1 MPLINSIVS
10 WLMKKRMHQIEL
22 FIQYPE
28 EVQHEWFV
36 KLLDAAKDTE
46 WGKKYGYAYITS
58 EAEYKTRVPIQEYD
72 EFKPYIDRLR
82 KGEKDIL
89 WPGEIRWFAKSS
101 GTSGGKSKYIPVS
114 QESMND
120 CHFKGGKDMLSLYCN
135 AYPQTNLFDGK
146 TLSLAGSYKEDEH
159 NVYARNGDLSAILLE
174 NLPTW
179 AEFFR
184 SPEPSIALMSEWEE
198 KMDMIAQSIMRE
210 NLTCVSGVP
219 SWMMVLLRH
228 TLKLSGKKRVADI
241 WPDLEVFIHGGVN
254 FDPYEEQFKALFKP
268 LDINFWEV
276 YNASE
281 GFFGIQD
288 SLSRNDL
295 LLMLDYG
302 IYYEFL
308 PMKNLAE
315 RSPTLSLSEVKEGE
329 DYALIISTSGGLWR
343 YMIGDTIRFTSLNP
357 HRFRIT
363 GRIRNFI
370 NAFGEELIMDNAEKA
385 LIVACERTSAIIAE
399 YTVAPVY
406 MNNDTQ
412 GAHEWLIEFEHAP
425 ENMSYFAE
433 VLDNA
438 LKSLNSDYE
447 AKRYKDFTLSLPK
460 ITSLPKGTFYN
471 WMKIRGKLGGQ
482 NKVPRLYNNRMHAD
496 EILSM
501 INKEVHVK

>member
-1 MPLINSIVS
+1 MPIINSIVS

-22 FIQYPE
+22 FIQYPQ
-28 EVQHEWFV
+28 EVQHEWFI
-36 KLLDAAKDTE
+36 KLLDTAKNTE
-46 WGKKYGYAYITS
+46 WGKKYGYASISS
-58 EAEYKTRVPIQEYD
+58 EAEYKMRVPIQEYED
-72 EFKPYIDRLR
+72 IKPYVERLR
-82 KGEKDIL
+82 KGEVDIL

-101 GTSGGKSKYIPVS
+101 GTSGGKSKFIPVS
-114 QESMND
+114 MESMND

-135 AYPQTNLFDGK
+135 AYPQTHLFDGK
-146 TLSLAGSYKEDEH
+146 TLSLSGSHKEDEH
-159 NVYARNGDLSAILLE
+159 NTYARNGDLSAILLE

-184 SPEPSIALMSEWEE
+184 APEPSIALMSEWEE
-198 KMDMIAQSIMRE
+198 KMDKIAQAIMKE

-228 TLKLSGKKRVADI
+228 THKLSGKKRLADL
-241 WPDLEVFIHGGVN
+241 WPDMEVFIHGGVN
-254 FDPYEEQFKALFKP
+254 FDPYEEQFKTLFKP

-308 PMKNLAE
+308 PVKNLAD
-315 RSPTLSLSEVKEGE
+315 RSPTLSLSKVKEGE

-357 HRFRIT
+357 HRFTIT

-385 LIVACERTSAIIAE
+385 LLIACERTSAIVTE
-399 YTVAPVY
+399 YTAAPIY
-406 MNNDTQ
+406 MDNDSK
-412 GAHEWLIEFEHAP
+412 GSHEWLIEFENKP
-425 ENMSYFAE
+425 SNMSYFAE

-447 AKRYKDFTLSLPK
+447 AKRYKDMTLTIPQV
-460 ITSLPKGTFYN
+460 IALPKGTFYE
-471 WMKIRGKLGGQ
+471 WMKKRGKLGGQ
-482 NKVPRLYNNRMHAD
+482 NKVPRLYNDRRFVD
-496 EILSM
+496 EILSL
-501 INKEVHVK
+501 INKEHVF

>member
-36 KLLDAAKDTE
+36 RLLDTAKDTE
-46 WGKKYGYAYITS
+46 WGKKYGYDSILS
-58 EAEYKTRVPIQEYD
+58 EAEYKMRVPIQEYED
-72 EFKPYIDRLR
+72 IKPYVDRLR
-82 KGEKDIL
+82 KGESNIL

-120 CHFKGGKDMLSLYCN
+120 CHFKGGKDMLTLYCN
-135 AYPQTNLFDGK
+135 TYPQTHLFDGK
-146 TLSLAGSYKEDEH
+146 TLSLAGTHKEDEY
-159 NVYARNGDLSAILLE
+159 NIYARNGDLSAILLE

-184 SPEPSIALMSEWEE
+184 APEASIALMSEWEE
-198 KMDMIAQSIMRE
+198 KMDKIAQAIMRE
-210 NLTCVSGVP
+210 NITCVSGVP

-228 TLKLSGKKRVADI
+228 TLKVSGKKRISEI
-241 WPDLEVFIHGGVN
+241 WPDLEMFIHGGVN
-254 FDPYEEQFKALFKP
+254 FDPYEEQFKSLFKP
-268 LDINFWEV
+268 LDINYWEV

-302 IYYEFL
+302 IFYEFL
-308 PMKNLAE
+308 PVKNLAE

-343 YMIGDTIRFTSLNP
+343 YMIGDTIRFTSLDP
-357 HRFRIT
+357 HRFIIT

-385 LIVACERTSAIIAE
+385 LMVACERTEAIVSE

-406 MNNDTQ
+406 MSDDTK
-412 GAHEWLIEFEHAP
+412 GSHEWLIEFERHP
-425 ENMSYFAE
+425 SNMSYFSE

-438 LKSLNSDYE
+438 LKAVNSDYE
-447 AKRYKDFTLSLPK
+447 AKRYKDITLTLPI
-460 ITSLPKGTFYN
+460 ITSLPKGTFYS
-471 WMKIRGKLGGQ
+471 WMKMRGKLGGQ
-482 NKVPRLYNNRMHAD
+482 NKVPRLYNSRKHAD
-496 EILSM
+496 EILSL
-501 INKEVHVK
+501 ISKEHVS